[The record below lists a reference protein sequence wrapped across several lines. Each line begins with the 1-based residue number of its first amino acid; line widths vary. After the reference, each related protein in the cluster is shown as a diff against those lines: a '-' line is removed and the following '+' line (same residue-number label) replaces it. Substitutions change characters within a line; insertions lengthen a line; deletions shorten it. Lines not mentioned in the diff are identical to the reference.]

1 MIKMQARIY
10 LKAPFDDY
18 AIDDAIDNF
27 VEADYTYGSNYI
39 KFYGTPERLQEAI
52 RAIKTVAT
60 VENVK
65 QY

>member
-1 MIKMQARIY
+1 MIKIQAKIY

-18 AIDDAIDNF
+18 AIDDTIDSF
-27 VEADYTYGSNYI
+27 VEADYVYGSDYV
-39 KFYGTPERLQEAI
+39 KFYGTPERLQEII